1 MNYQQQLDLDTYC
14 CGLIEDY
21 DIRAQAVA
29 TETLRSELRREGEDL
44 ADCDLESALRHIFCD
59 EHGFVCHED
68 FDALVSNV
76 AEHSA
81 VFGDARLLDL
91 EACIYEAIE
100 AANYVDNGWYRFCRE
115 ELLRYYEENF
125 DLMDHSPADIA
136 AARARLEREEIFLC
150 DSSEDAAV
158 MECYLRDAWG
168 VYS

>member
-21 DIRAQAVA
+21 DIRAHEVA
-29 TETLRSELRREGEDL
+29 TETLGSELRREGEDL
-44 ADCDLESALRHIFCD
+44 ADCDLESALRDIFCD
-59 EHGFVCHED
+59 EHGFVSHED
-68 FDALVSNV
+68 FDALVAGI

-81 VFGDARLLDL
+81 VFGDACMLSL
-91 EACIYEAIE
+91 EACIHEAIAQSDE
-100 AANYVDNGWYRFCRE
+100 YDNGWYRFCRR
-115 ELLRYYEENF
+115 ELLEYFNENF
-125 DLMDHSPADIA
+125 AAMEHSPADIA